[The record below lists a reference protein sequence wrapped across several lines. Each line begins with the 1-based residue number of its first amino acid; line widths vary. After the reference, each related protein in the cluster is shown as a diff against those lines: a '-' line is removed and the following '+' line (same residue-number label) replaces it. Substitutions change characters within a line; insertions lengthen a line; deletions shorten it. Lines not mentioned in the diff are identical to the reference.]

1 MTLGCETQTHPLS
14 VVILVGTLRNRN
26 LFLYVACEIQVG
38 KGNLLTKVAQEATF
52 IEARL
57 PSDRKV
63 SRLRGQEH
71 GELSVC
77 ASAQEHGYPHCIG

>member
-1 MTLGCETQTHPLS
+1 MCCETQTHPLS
-14 VVILVGTLRNRN
+14 VVLLVVTLKNRN
-26 LFLYVACEIQVG
+26 LFLLYGACEIQVG
-38 KGNLLTKVAQEATF
+38 KGNLLTRVAQEAAF

-77 ASAQEHGYPHCIG
+77 ASAQERG